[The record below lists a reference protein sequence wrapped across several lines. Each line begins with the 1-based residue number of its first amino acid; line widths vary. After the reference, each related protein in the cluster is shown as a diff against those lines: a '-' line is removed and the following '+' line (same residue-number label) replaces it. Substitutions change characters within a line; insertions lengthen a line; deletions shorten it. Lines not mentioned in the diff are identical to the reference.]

1 MITNFNALCELP
13 FHDLHHQEFI
23 RATGAWV
30 HHTPTSLLNSKD
42 LFQDTIESPEK
53 NDDLRGRSHE
63 NYSESKYY
71 TVKQSGTLFQKA
83 KRRNGFS
90 MLHLNMRSLPKNL
103 SLKLNLKLIY
113 H

>member
-1 MITNFNALCELP
+1 MTTSFNALCELP

-53 NDDLRGRSHE
+53 KDDLRSRSNE
-63 NYSESKYY
+63 NYSKSKYC
-71 TVKQSGTLFQKA
+71 TVKQSGTLFQQKA
-83 KRRNGFS
+83 VANCVC
-90 MLHLNMRSLPKNL
+90 MLVVKIEGIER
-103 SLKLNLKLIY
+103 IY
-113 H
+113 